1 MPSFKS
7 LFTSA
12 LLLALPLAN
21 ALPKKTSDVSFSTND
36 VINSAVDKV
45 TDVVSSGSS
54 SISSFVSN
62 WGAENT
68 IANRYI
74 VMYNATFSDEAI
86 SAKQAYFLGQI
97 QKRNLNKRS
106 MAGHMLSTDI
116 RSFKINGRR
125 GMTIDADD
133 DMIKEISSSDEVR
146 LVELDAKVKS
156 NTILGQVN
164 APAGLSRLS
173 HSTAGQKGYIF
184 DATAG
189 EGVTVYILDTGVR
202 TSHSEFGGRATWGA
216 SFVTGEQ
223 DTDLNGHGTHVAAT
237 VAGTTYGVAKSAKIV
252 AVKVLNANGEGNNSD
267 VIEGMQ
273 WIVNEAGNSK
283 GKSVMN
289 MSLGGSYSDA
299 VNLAIESLNSAGI
312 VPVVAAGNESKD
324 AANTSPGSAPNAI
337 TVGAI
342 DASDDTMASFSNYGS
357 VVDVF
362 APGVSILSAGITSD
376 TATATM
382 SGTSMASPHVAGLAA
397 YLMGLEGLTTVAAVT
412 DRIKA
417 LATGSGSAV
426 RNGHTGTTTLIAFNG
441 NTLTLPSS

>member
-164 APAGLSRLS
+164 APAGLARLS

-189 EGVTVYILDTGVR
+189 EGVTV
-202 TSHSEFGGRATWGA
+202 
-216 SFVTGEQ
+216 
-223 DTDLNGHGTHVAAT
+223 
-237 VAGTTYGVAKSAKIV
+237 
-252 AVKVLNANGEGNNSD
+252 
-267 VIEGMQ
+267 
-273 WIVNEAGNSK
+273 
-283 GKSVMN
+283 
-289 MSLGGSYSDA
+289 
-299 VNLAIESLNSAGI
+299 
-312 VPVVAAGNESKD
+312 
-324 AANTSPGSAPNAI
+324 
-337 TVGAI
+337 
-342 DASDDTMASFSNYGS
+342 
-357 VVDVF
+357 
-362 APGVSILSAGITSD
+362 
-376 TATATM
+376 
-382 SGTSMASPHVAGLAA
+382 
-397 YLMGLEGLTTVAAVT
+397 
-412 DRIKA
+412 
-417 LATGSGSAV
+417 
-426 RNGHTGTTTLIAFNG
+426 
-441 NTLTLPSS
+441 